1 MYIMK
6 LKLVHIGLIVFL
18 VLVSIFIIM
27 SPKSV
32 KPYSQPKLFS
42 IMYNYEGMEN
52 NGADIAA
59 LPPPPQQSL
68 QLPPQSLQQPP
79 PPPQPPVNSILSAI
93 SSITGQ
99 KAASENKREG
109 NSKMVEGLSSQPP
122 VNSILSAINS
132 ITGQNGAS
140 EKREGNSKM
149 VEGFSLQPAPFNG
162 SIEIDRYSK
171 VSSSPS
177 CFGKSSGYSNSTGP
191 LCLEGDSL
199 TLLTTRGGNSTG
211 SDSTI
216 GH

>member
-18 VLVSIFIIM
+18 VLVSIFIFIM

-68 QLPPQSLQQPP
+68 QLPQQSLQQPP
-79 PPPQPPVNSILSAI
+79 PPPQPPVNNILSAI
-93 SSITGQ
+93 NSITGGQ
-99 KAASENKREG
+99 QSASENKREG
-109 NSKMVEGLSSQPP
+109 NRKMVEGLSAQPP

-177 CFGKSSGYSNSTGP
+177 CFGKLWLGFQIK
-191 LCLEGDSL
+191 L
-199 TLLTTRGGNSTG
+199 
-211 SDSTI
+211 
-216 GH
+216 